1 MSTHIYAASRHTPM
15 KSFILV
21 CFRSVSSESPSVDE
35 TSQFLAKQEILWKG
49 FINMLTVAKFVS
61 KAYLVSGPAENLK
74 AVRMTKGKIYR
85 ALKYLGGL

>member
-1 MSTHIYAASRHTPM
+1 MCAASRLTPM

-21 CFRSVSSESPSVDE
+21 CFRSVASESPSVDE

-74 AVRMTKGKIYR
+74 AVRLISGSIYR
-85 ALKYLGGL
+85 AIKCVGGL

>member
-1 MSTHIYAASRHTPM
+1 M
-15 KSFILV
+15 
-21 CFRSVSSESPSVDE
+21 CFRSVTSESPSVDE

-74 AVRMTKGKIYR
+74 AVRLINRKIYR
-85 ALKYLGGL
+85 TTKKKS